1 METGVVSLSN
11 PGLHPRDA
19 QTHTSKSPVDLK
31 EGNPCTKQ
39 GFTSCEHKGEQ
50 GLQCMWTGQDEPL
63 EHGGVSSRAEQ
74 QPGSHPPTPPA
85 PGEPFASTQFEAT
98 ISPHLPDHNTAQELS
113 THHTESPKGLQMPS
127 LEHGRNAARW
137 GCLALG
143 MLSPSTA
150 VCGAQCHGCTPH
162 PHPAPSAIPWGH
174 RTQEGAEHGA
184 HCINQ
189 TVPRERGVQ
198 GWVRTSRAGWG
209 AQCSRCCQTGP
220 GCSSSCQ
227 PGWRRIRARHIP
239 PSSPPE

>member
-1 METGVVSLSN
+1 VQSSSQAHTHLHHLRQVS
-11 PGLHPRDA
+11 PLHQLNLKPQLA
-19 QTHTSKSPVDLK
+19 LTCQITTPHKSSAPTTQSPPK
-31 EGNPCTKQ
+31 AFRCPAWSMGATQ
-39 GFTSCEHKGEQ
+39 HGEDV
-50 GLQCMWTGQDEPL
+50 WP
-63 EHGGVSSRAEQ
+63 
-74 QPGSHPPTPPA
+74 
-85 PGEPFASTQFEAT
+85 
-98 ISPHLPDHNTAQELS
+98 
-113 THHTESPKGLQMPS
+113 
-127 LEHGRNAARW
+127 
-137 GCLALG
+137 LG
-143 MLSPSTA
+143 MLSPSMA
-150 VCGAQCHGCTPH
+150 ACGAQCHGCTPH